1 MDITD
6 NEILVRR
13 ARSLAMA
20 RAIDTSVDE
29 NAGADRCLI
38 VRCGNE
44 RIAVLLT
51 SVAEVFR
58 PVSVTPL
65 PKPKAPAWGL
75 AAWRGRILT
84 VASIGDCTPGSG
96 PGMIAVLT
104 EGSTTFAGV
113 WINDVEEEV
122 LINRDDI
129 SSARGLTGGREIFLT
144 GTTGDAVLVLGAAEL
159 KVLLERETPAPE
171 TRQVNKPR

>member
-29 NAGADRCLI
+29 NAGSDRYLI
-38 VRCGNE
+38 ARCGNE
-44 RIAVLLT
+44 RFAVLLT

-58 PVSVTPL
+58 PGSVTPL
-65 PKPKAPAWGL
+65 PRPTVPAWGL

-84 VASIGDCTPGSG
+84 VVKIGECIPGSG
-96 PGMIAVLT
+96 SGMIAVLT

-113 WINDVEEEV
+113 WIDDVEEEV

-129 SSARGLTGGREIFLT
+129 SSARGLTGGREFFLT
-144 GTTGDAVLVLGAAEL
+144 GTTGDAVLVLDAAQL
-159 KVLLERETPAPE
+159 KVLLERETPVPE
-171 TRQVNKPR
+171 KK